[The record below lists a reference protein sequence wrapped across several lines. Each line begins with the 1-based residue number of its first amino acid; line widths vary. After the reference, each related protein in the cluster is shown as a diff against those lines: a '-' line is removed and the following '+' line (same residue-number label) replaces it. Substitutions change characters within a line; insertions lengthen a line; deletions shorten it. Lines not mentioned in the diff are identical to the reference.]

1 VGSSAVLSVD
11 EIVDRTVAS
20 SDPAARAIQI
30 VQTAYRLRLL
40 RNWSIGPG
48 TRVLEIG
55 CGQGDMTAVLAA
67 AVGPAGRVTAVDIAS
82 PDYGTPATLGEA
94 MNVLLS
100 SDFGERIEAQSG
112 FDLLDSANAFALDS
126 FDFAVLVH
134 GAWYFAGVEQLER
147 TLRAVRPWA
156 RSLLLAEWD
165 PEPQRIEQVPHLLA
179 ALINGQIRHHGANS
193 EANIRTPLSRDAMI
207 SVIQRAGWDVTH
219 VEAVETDSL
228 QDATWELD
236 LLADALETTAAQ
248 EPDSAT
254 THWLRSQVDIALAM
268 AAKRPLSPLPAYAIS
283 AR

>member
-1 VGSSAVLSVD
+1 MLSVD

-20 SDPAARAIQI
+20 SDPVARAIQI

-40 RNWSIGPG
+40 RNWSIELG

-67 AVGPAGRVTAVDIAS
+67 AVGPAGRVTAVDLAS

-100 SDFGERIEAQSG
+100 SDIGGRIEAHFG
-112 FDLLDSANAFALDS
+112 FELLDSANAFTLDS

-134 GAWYFAGVEQLER
+134 AAWYFAGVEQLER
-147 TLRAVRPWA
+147 TLRVVKPWA

-179 ALINGQIRHHGANS
+179 ALINGQIGHGGTNS

-207 SVIQRAGWDVTH
+207 SVIQRAGWDVTR

-236 LLADALETTAAQ
+236 LLADALETTAPQ

-254 THWLRSQVDIALAM
+254 SLWLRSQADIALSM